1 MKCGDRCCQSQTTDP
16 LSQLITDDSIILILL
31 NQHVTTDRN
40 CMAVY
45 KNKMKHNASTLGA
58 AVHKSGIN
66 RKL

>member
-1 MKCGDRCCQSQTTDP
+1 MTDP

-40 CMAVY
+40 CTAVY